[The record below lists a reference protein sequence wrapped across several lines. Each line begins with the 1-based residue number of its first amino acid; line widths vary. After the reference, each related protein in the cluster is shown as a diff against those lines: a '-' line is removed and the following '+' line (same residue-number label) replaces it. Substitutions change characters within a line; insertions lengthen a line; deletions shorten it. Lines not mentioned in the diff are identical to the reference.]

1 MLWALYQIALSL
13 YGVFLHLGFIADHSM
28 YQFPVNPPCYRS
40 YQPHAFLPND
50 TNYNVEN
57 VAFLDLYGVQHKGI
71 FYRLIQNS
79 IESKYANINFEFFK
93 IANI

>member
-1 MLWALYQIALSL
+1 MVFFFTWDLSL
-13 YGVFLHLGFIADHSM
+13 TIRCVS
-28 YQFPVNPPCYRS
+28 FPWTPLLS
-40 YQPHAFLPND
+40 GYQPHAFLPND

-79 IESKYANINFEFFK
+79 IESKYANASFEFFK